1 MPVYAY
7 DVPPHL
13 YVRLAPQIG
22 ADLAVVGPLSGGA
35 YEQLLGEPTLFG
47 GLQQST
53 LVQVLLDLSR
63 CPDLSP
69 PTLRWLVQAFA
80 PGLAGGGTRALA
92 LVLPPAAAPL
102 ADELRALAAQHT
114 PALAFACFPDAAS
127 AVFWLATRVP
137 GVGSSS
143 TPEEVRSEAAAGRW
157 VEAVARYRALTA
169 SSLAVAV
176 EVVEGLLREGVRTEV
191 TEPSSLI
198 PSTEVPPDENAPLP
212 VILPADPVPEPAPE
226 PAPTPASSSGAS
238 SVPSVPP
245 TSSPTATQA
254 SLGQVAETAARL
266 ATAPTQFQDELT
278 TARGLDDSLFLSDE
292 VVPEVEFLGARL
304 RDIEPMLR
312 GTLSRIWFAPSEDG
326 ETLLEV
332 PVEEARGI
340 EVHEESRDDAPLA
353 LGGARLGLLLRDG
366 PGAIRF
372 SPGSPA
378 EITLRGHQFALAR
391 EVLSGLLVE
400 EHLDQLPGDP
410 HARER
415 CLHHRFLVLLDRS
428 EQVDRVLIL
437 PGVTGREAFLFTLP
451 DVLARHLQRRPEALG
466 SRSLGVLTEQGDSLL
481 EKLLVLPLDG
491 VVINPGGPAET
502 WLTRAQLKEILRP
515 GGVSLPPEAAPT
527 EAVAEEE
534 PPSVPTA
541 VAPLSYS
548 PAAVSAGPGSSQAP
562 ASSGPPRPSSGPPR
576 PSAAPRPVSVAPP
589 SGGSGGVTPPSVAH
603 GEAAP
608 RRLVARSL
616 VEAHFFLDARGFER
630 QERYQWQEARGGEV
644 VWCFLVKGPGGQQER
659 LEFSLLTETPGA
671 QDGYFGPG
679 PSPLLGPVEL
689 LQRAGAMSRASSG
702 TPLGLPPDEL
712 AQATSAAEM
721 AYILVMEALR
731 HYGNED
737 APPAASLKT
746 DEERQALA
754 REPERFRRARVEE
767 LARSCWHI
775 ATQLGEALRG
785 KP

>member
-1 MPVYAY
+1 
-7 DVPPHL
+7 
-13 YVRLAPQIG
+13 
-22 ADLAVVGPLSGGA
+22 
-35 YEQLLGEPTLFG
+35 
-47 GLQQST
+47 
-53 LVQVLLDLSR
+53 
-63 CPDLSP
+63 
-69 PTLRWLVQAFA
+69 
-80 PGLAGGGTRALA
+80 
-92 LVLPPAAAPL
+92 
-102 ADELRALAAQHT
+102 
-114 PALAFACFPDAAS
+114 
-127 AVFWLATRVP
+127 
-137 GVGSSS
+137 
-143 TPEEVRSEAAAGRW
+143 
-157 VEAVARYRALTA
+157 VARYRALTA

-176 EVVEGLLREGVRTEV
+176 EVVEGLLREGARTEV
-191 TEPSSLI
+191 TEPNSLI
-198 PSTEVPPDENAPLP
+198 PSTEVPPEGEGAPLP
-212 VILPADPVPEPAPE
+212 VILPADPVPDAAPE
-226 PAPTPASSSGAS
+226 ATPDATPERAQTSVSSSGAA
-238 SVPSVPP
+238 SVPP

-292 VVPEVEFLGARL
+292 VVPEVEFLGSRL

-332 PVEEARGI
+332 SVDDARGI
-340 EVHEESRDDAPLA
+340 EVHEESREDAPLA

-366 PGAIRF
+366 SGTVRF
-372 SPGSPA
+372 GPGSPA
-378 EITLRGHQFALAR
+378 EITLRRHQLALAR

-415 CLHHRFLVLLDRS
+415 CLNHRFLVLLDRS
-428 EQVDRVLIL
+428 DQVDRVLIL
-437 PGVTGREAFLFTLP
+437 PGVTGREALLFTLP
-451 DVLARHLQRRPEALG
+451 DLLARYLQRRPEALG
-466 SRSLGVLTEQGDSLL
+466 SRELGVLTEQGDSLL

-502 WLTRAQLKEILRP
+502 WLTRAQLKEVLRP

-527 EAVAEEE
+527 EAVGALAAEEP
-534 PPSVPTA
+534 PPSVPTV
-541 VAPLSYS
+541 VAPPSY
-548 PAAVSAGPGSSQAP
+548 AAP
-562 ASSGPPRPSSGPPR
+562 ASSGSSV
-576 PSAAPRPVSVAPP
+576 SAAAVSLP
-589 SGGSGGVTPPSVAH
+589 
-603 GEAAP
+603 AAVSS

-616 VEAHFFLDARGFER
+616 VEAHFYLDARGFER
-630 QERYQWQEARGGEV
+630 QERYQWREARGEEIL
-644 VWCFLVKGPGGQQER
+644 WTFLVKGPGGQQER
-659 LEFSLLTETPGA
+659 LEFSVLVDTPAA

-702 TPLGLPPDEL
+702 TPLGLPPEEL

-737 APPAASLKT
+737 MPPAASLKT